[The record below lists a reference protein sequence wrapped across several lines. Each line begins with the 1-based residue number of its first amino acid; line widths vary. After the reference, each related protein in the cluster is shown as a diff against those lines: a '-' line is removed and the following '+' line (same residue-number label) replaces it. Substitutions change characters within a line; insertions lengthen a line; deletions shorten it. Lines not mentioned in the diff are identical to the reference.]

1 MLYRLFGIICLN
13 NFKRN
18 YFHLPQRMSLETC
31 DVTHFKNL
39 GIFWYPYKA
48 LLNVQK
54 LFLIAGKRKP
64 TEPFTIA
71 PKLCHTA
78 TPQELKN
85 FARETATK
93 PLGELL

>member
-1 MLYRLFGIICLN
+1 
-13 NFKRN
+13 
-18 YFHLPQRMSLETC
+18 MSLETC

-71 PKLCHTA
+71 PNFVI
-78 TPQELKN
+78 PQHHKN
-85 FARETATK
+85 WKILRERRQQNHSANFY
-93 PLGELL
+93 E